1 MKETITE
8 SFLEISHKFPRKT
21 ATLHKENGVYFPT
34 SFRELEE
41 SVREFAGELQTLGVK
56 KGDRVAILSE
66 NRPEW
71 VISDLGIM
79 LSGGIVVPVH
89 TTLNARAISNILRH
103 CEAKIII
110 VSNRELL
117 NKIFIFQKELPFL
130 EKIIFLETIADG
142 LKTISEKPIL
152 SWKKLLERGEK
163 NEFTPVFLDSDDVC
177 TIIYTSG
184 TTGEPKGVMLTHY
197 NFLSNAQAVTEV
209 IPLKEKD
216 VFLSFLPLSHVLE
229 RLAGYYIPLLKGITI
244 AYAEGLKQLPYNLKE
259 VKPTILI
266 SVPRVFEK
274 FDDKIWDK
282 VNASSALQKKIFLWA
297 VNQKKGSFRY
307 RIAEYLVFKKIRKQL
322 GGHLRIAVSGGA
334 SLNEK
339 IAKFFWKIGV
349 KILEGYGLTETSP
362 VISVNSEEGYK
373 FGTVGRHVSGVK
385 VKISPEKEILVKGPN
400 VMQAYYKNPEET
412 KKAFDEEGWF
422 CTGDLGFVDNE
433 GFLTVVGRKKEMI
446 VTSYGKN
453 VWPEKIENEV
463 NKDPYVAQAMVIG
476 HNRKFI
482 AALIVPDWG
491 EVKNFLIKNNLQ
503 VQDPERLVTSQK
515 IVDLLQERINLINQ
529 NLSSYEQIKKFKLL
543 DEEFSSAKEELTP
556 TLKLRRHIIE
566 KHYQK
571 EIEGMYS

>member
-1 MKETITE
+1 
-8 SFLEISHKFPRKT
+8 L
-21 ATLHKENGVYFPT
+21 
-34 SFRELEE
+34 
-41 SVREFAGELQTLGVK
+41 
-56 KGDRVAILSE
+56 
-66 NRPEW
+66 
-71 VISDLGIM
+71 
-79 LSGGIVVPVH
+79 
-89 TTLNARAISNILRH
+89 
-103 CEAKIII
+103 
-110 VSNRELL
+110 
-117 NKIFIFQKELPFL
+117 
-130 EKIIFLETIADG
+130 
-142 LKTISEKPIL
+142 
-152 SWKKLLERGEK
+152 
-163 NEFTPVFLDSDDVC
+163 
-177 TIIYTSG
+177 
-184 TTGEPKGVMLTHY
+184 
-197 NFLSNAQAVTEV
+197 
-209 IPLKEKD
+209 
-216 VFLSFLPLSHVLE
+216 
-229 RLAGYYIPLLKGITI
+229 
-244 AYAEGLKQLPYNLKE
+244 
-259 VKPTILI
+259 
-266 SVPRVFEK
+266 
-274 FDDKIWDK
+274 
-282 VNASSALQKKIFLWA
+282 A

-385 VKISPEKEILVKGPN
+385 VKISSEKEILVKGPN

-453 VWPEKIENEV
+453 VWPEKIENEA
-463 NKDPYVAQAMVIG
+463 NKDSYVAQAMVIG